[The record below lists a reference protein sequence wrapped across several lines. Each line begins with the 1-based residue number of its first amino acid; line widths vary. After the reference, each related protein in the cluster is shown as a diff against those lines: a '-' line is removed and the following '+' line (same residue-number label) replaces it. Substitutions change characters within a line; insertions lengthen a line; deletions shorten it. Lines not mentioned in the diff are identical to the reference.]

1 MKRISSFFTIS
12 SLLAL
17 LFSSCEKD
25 FNINIPASTK
35 KVVVEGYIENNLPPY
50 VFLTNTLDLFGPLNL
65 ASISSSFVHNAKI
78 TISDGT
84 KSFDLKEYTINV
96 GTSKF
101 YIYTIKGFDFSGT
114 SATQQNVPGIGVV
127 GIDLNNPPDLTQV
140 GKLNTNYQLTVQL
153 EGETSPSI
161 SATTEIK
168 YPQKIDSLWVEPR
181 PGKPSTDEFVSL
193 YARISEKGPERN
205 YFRYFTKRNNEGFL
219 PGYNSIYDDNFV
231 NGTTYNVRVMRGV
244 DKTLPDSIAF
254 KNYGYFKKGD
264 TVTVKIVQIDKNVY
278 DFWKTLDYA
287 YQNTGN
293 PYASPGNVKTNIVG
307 GLGVWC
313 GYAGYNSPTYQTL
326 IVPK

>member
-1 MKRISSFFTIS
+1 MKKYLPLFAFISILILT
-12 SLLAL
+12 
-17 LFSSCEKD
+17 FSACEKD
-25 FNINIPASTK
+25 FNITIPASTK

-50 VFLTNTLDLFGPLNL
+50 VFLSNTLDIFGPLNV
-65 ASISSSFVHNAKI
+65 ASISSSFIHNAKI

-84 KSFDLKEYTINV
+84 NSFDLKEYTIDLGAN
-96 GTSKF
+96 KF

-114 SATQQNVPGIGVV
+114 SANQQFVPGIGLV
-127 GIDLNNPPDLTQV
+127 GIDLNNPPDFTQV
-140 GKLNTNYQLTVQL
+140 GKLNKTYKLSIQL

-161 SATTEIK
+161 TSTTEIK
-168 YPQKIDSLWVEPR
+168 YAQKIDSLWVEPR
-181 PGKPSTDEFVSL
+181 PGKPATDEFVSL
-193 YARISEKGPERN
+193 FAKISEKGPERN

-231 NGTTYNVRVMRGV
+231 NGTTYNVRVLRGI
-244 DKTLPDSIAF
+244 DKTLPDSVAF
-254 KNYGYFKKGD
+254 KNYGLFRKGD
-264 TVTVKIVQIDKNVY
+264 TITVKIVQIDKNVY

-287 YQNTGN
+287 NQNTGN

-313 GYAGYNSPTYQTL
+313 GYASYNSPAYQTL